1 MTGALDHLLDD
12 PPERPRLVMQAGD
25 WDLVMGWALATDSET
40 SGMGLL
46 ERDGVD
52 LRVTRLFLLPQSGN
66 EVETELDPAALA
78 TLVGELVEDG
88 TDPGCLRLWWHSH
101 ARETPFWSG
110 LDEHTIE
117 SFAPVPMV
125 SLVVDHRARHLAR
138 LDRFEPHRVIH
149 WVTVH
154 LDRLGSIEE
163 IRPRPAGAPTSAR
176 GDVDRLVRPL
186 DGHAGLRAGGGH

>member
-1 MTGALDHLLDD
+1 VTSALERLLDD
-12 PPERPRLVMQAGD
+12 PPERPRLIVAPDD
-25 WDLVMGWALATDSET
+25 WNRLMGWALATDSET

-46 ERDGVD
+46 EADVSA
-52 LRVTRLFLLPQSGN
+52 LRVTRLYLLPQSGN

-78 TLVGELVEDG
+78 SLVVELVRDG
-88 TDPGCLRLWWHSH
+88 VDPAGLRLWWHSH

-117 SFAPVPMV
+117 GFAPVAMV

-138 LDRFEPHRVIH
+138 LDRFGPRVTH

-154 LDRLGSIEE
+154 ADRDGAGPQ
-163 IRPRPAGAPTSAR
+163 RGDGAPGLEAAALD
-176 GDVDRLVRPL
+176 DVRRAVRRL
-186 DGHAGLRAGGGH
+186 DGYAGLRAGGDH

>member
-1 MTGALDHLLDD
+1 MTSALERLLDD
-12 PPERPRLVMQAGD
+12 PPERPRLIVAPDD
-25 WDLVMGWALATDSET
+25 WNLLIGWALATDSET

-46 ERDGVD
+46 EADGAD
-52 LRVTRLFLLPQSGN
+52 LRLTRLYLLPQSGN

-78 TLVGELVEDG
+78 GLVVELVRAAV
-88 TDPGCLRLWWHSH
+88 DPAGLRLWWHSH

-117 SFAPVPMV
+117 GFAPVSMV

-138 LDRFEPHRVIH
+138 LDRFAPRATH

-154 LDRLGSIEE
+154 ADADGTEPHRGN
-163 IRPRPAGAPTSAR
+163 GAPGRGSAALD
-176 GDVDRLVRPL
+176 DVRRAVRRL
-186 DGHAGLRAGGGH
+186 DGSTGLRVGGDH